1 MAMDPKA
8 ATARPHH
15 DRHRGN
21 RGNRERS
28 RGYVHQ
34 HLDADSCLSL
44 EVDANSVQA
53 PKAPLPLVNYF
64 AMISVMDTQ
73 GAVALTAI
81 ALVLFMAMGVM
92 RPKQV
97 RSSRGSGWDRFSL
110 EQKLI
115 LAGAAAILLLLILTR
130 LGITS

>member
-1 MAMDPKA
+1 
-8 ATARPHH
+8 
-15 DRHRGN
+15 
-21 RGNRERS
+21 
-28 RGYVHQ
+28 V
-34 HLDADSCLSL
+34 
-44 EVDANSVQA
+44 
-53 PKAPLPLVNYF
+53 
-64 AMISVMDTQ
+64 I
-73 GAVALTAI
+73 
-81 ALVLFMAMGVM
+81 